1 MLGPPQLNRPS
12 RAKTLATELVT
23 YHGEIA
29 KKQAEHRGTL
39 SKALAAA
46 RIERKLDAPIS
57 NHDSGAAT

>member
-1 MLGPPQLNRPS
+1 MIGPPQLNRPS

-39 SKALAAA
+39 SK
-46 RIERKLDAPIS
+46 RKLDAPIS
-57 NHDSGAAT
+57 NHESGAAT